1 MWPFTNK
8 FKIEFEAKKLILE
21 AEITNLQ
28 RQLAA
33 KENQITYLLRDI
45 RRTDDIIFSI
55 SQCTEWNSMRPRIA
69 QLTDQ
74 MMTRKTI
81 ESNRINDL
89 VVGEL
94 NNTYGA
100 QKQLDHKS

>member
-8 FKIEFEAKKLILE
+8 AKIEFEAKKLILE
-21 AEITNLQ
+21 AEIINLQ